1 MKFAHMADCH
11 IGGWREPKLRALGY
25 SAFEQAIDRCISE
38 KVDFV
43 IIAGDLFN
51 TALPAVEGLTIAV
64 RKFRE
69 LQLAGIPVYL
79 IAGSH
84 DYSPAGKSMIEVLEH
99 TGLFVNVSKGERVGD
114 KLRLKFAIDSKTGV
128 KLTGILGKRAGLDKK
143 IYEQLDFE
151 SLEGEEG
158 EKIFL
163 FHNLLTEFKSK
174 ALEKADSS
182 PVSLLPKGFDY
193 YAGGHVHIVEKRDF
207 EGRKNVVY
215 PGPLFPNSFS
225 ELEELKG
232 GGFYIVNDGEM
243 ERISLNIK
251 NVVNVLVNVDKMD
264 VGLAEKKIRE
274 ALVIDVQDSVVLL
287 RVRGVLE
294 SGRPSDIKF
303 REMFS
308 DLYDKGAYFVMKNI
322 VKLESKEFE
331 AIKVEQGSV
340 EEVED
345 RLIKEHLGQIK
356 IKGDEEGLVK
366 GLMGALSSEKFD
378 GEKNADYE
386 KRLRAE
392 VSKLI

>member
-1 MKFAHMADCH
+1 
-11 IGGWREPKLRALGY
+11 
-25 SAFEQAIDRCISE
+25 
-38 KVDFV
+38 
-43 IIAGDLFN
+43 
-51 TALPAVEGLTIAV
+51 
-64 RKFRE
+64 
-69 LQLAGIPVYL
+69 
-79 IAGSH
+79 
-84 DYSPAGKSMIEVLEH
+84 
-99 TGLFVNVSKGERVGD
+99 
-114 KLRLKFAIDSKTGV
+114 
-128 KLTGILGKRAGLDKK
+128 
-143 IYEQLDFE
+143 
-151 SLEGEEG
+151 
-158 EKIFL
+158 
-163 FHNLLTEFKSK
+163 
-174 ALEKADSS
+174 
-182 PVSLLPKGFDY
+182 
-193 YAGGHVHIVEKRDF
+193 
-207 EGRKNVVY
+207 
-215 PGPLFPNSFS
+215 
-225 ELEELKG
+225 
-232 GGFYIVNDGEM
+232 
-243 ERISLNIK
+243 
-251 NVVNVLVNVDKMD
+251 MD